1 VQRFIAP
8 GAAGRPAR
16 GGSNGLATQQDGT
29 GSEERRLEEAV
40 SGLVSRS
47 PELSASR
54 GLWSWQR
61 GVLIGLAA
69 AGILGCIWQPEPTLI
84 ALLAILAVP
93 FLCVVALRAVAL
105 WNLFRPPAS
114 GVRPAQSASDETP
127 LYTVLVPLYH
137 EAAVVPHLIDA
148 LLRLD
153 YPADRLETMLIVEQV
168 DWRTQAALRAVDL
181 PPHMQV
187 IVVPDGKPR
196 TKPRACQYALQLARG
211 ECVVVYDAEDLPEPD
226 QLKRA
231 LAALRADPERLGCL
245 QAQLN
250 IYNSNANWLTR
261 QFTIEYT
268 ALFDTILPTLERLD
282 LPVPLGG
289 TSNHFRRAVL
299 DAVGGWDPYN
309 VTEDAD
315 LGIRLAR
322 NGWRVGVLAS
332 TTWEEAPPTFRVWRG
347 QRTRWLK
354 GWMQTYLVHMRQP
367 GRLWRE
373 LGAKR
378 FLGFQVL
385 MGGMVLSAL
394 VHPWFYVLLGF
405 DLWHG
410 KLLGVP
416 DTLVGHTLLWV
427 GIVNLLAGYV
437 SAIALGTVAA
447 ARRGRRKLA
456 LHALSMPIY
465 WLAISLGAYRA
476 LWQLVSAPYYWEKTE
491 HSARPGVVVSWG
503 RAEVPD
509 AGGDVCHSQREV
521 RPRAGQIE
529 SSATR
534 SRDGARGQAR

>member
-1 VQRFIAP
+1 MQRFIDP
-8 GAAGRPAR
+8 GAAGRPDQ
-16 GGSNGLATQQDGT
+16 GGFSDFSLQQDADCADQ
-29 GSEERRLEEAV
+29 SRLEEAV

-54 GLWSWQR
+54 GLWTWQR
-61 GVLIGLAA
+61 GSLIGLAA
-69 AGILGCIWQPEPTLI
+69 AGLLGGIWQPEPTLI

-93 FLCVVALRAVAL
+93 FLCVVTLRALAL
-105 WNLFRPPAS
+105 WNLFRPPAPT
-114 GVRPAQSASDETP
+114 PAPADSLPDTLP
-127 LYTVLVPLYH
+127 LYTVLVPLFH

-153 YPADRLETMLIVEQV
+153 YPTDRLEIMLIVEHI

-181 PPHMQV
+181 PRHMRV

-196 TKPRACQYALQLARG
+196 TKPRACQYALQMAQG
-211 ECVVVYDAEDLPEPD
+211 EYVVVYDAEDLPEPD

-231 LAALRADPERLGCL
+231 LAALRADPDELGCL

-250 IYNSNANWLTR
+250 IYNSNASWLTR
-261 QFTIEYT
+261 HFTIEYT
-268 ALFDTILPTLERLD
+268 ALFDAILPTLERLD

-289 TSNHFRRAVL
+289 TSNHFPRAVL
-299 DAVGGWDPYN
+299 EAVGGWDPYN

-322 NGWRVGVLAS
+322 NGRRVGVLAS

-354 GWMQTYLVHMRQP
+354 GWMQTYLVHMREP

-385 MGGMVLSAL
+385 MGGMILSAL
-394 VHPWFYVLLGF
+394 VHPWFYVLLAL
-405 DLWHG
+405 DLWQG
-410 KLLGVP
+410 RLLGVP
-416 DTLVGHTLLWV
+416 DSMVGYTLLWIGV
-427 GIVNLLAGYV
+427 VNLIAGYV
-437 SAIALGTVAA
+437 SAIALGTAA
-447 ARRGRRKLA
+447 ATRRGRRRLA
-456 LHALSMPIY
+456 VYALTMPVY
-465 WLAISLGAYRA
+465 WLAISLAAYRA

-503 RAEVPD
+503 ARSRPD
-509 AGGDVCHSQREV
+509 TGGDVRHTQQEV
-521 RPRAGQIE
+521 TPHAGNIK